1 LPRKGKKI
9 LHFTNNSG
17 NLNKLIVFLENIQ
30 KKVNYINLN
39 VSCEGKSIKITLY
52 GSKDLQYLACERIK
66 DLAELYLR

>member
-1 LPRKGKKI
+1 MPRKGKKI
-9 LHFTNNSG
+9 LHFTNSSG
-17 NLNKLIVFLENIQ
+17 NLNKLIVFLENIK

-39 VSCEGKSIKITLY
+39 ISCEGKSIKITLY